1 MTATPLIQPSSR
13 SLMTPQLQPRTNA
26 QQAPE
31 ERSAKPE
38 IVTGGPRSQGDLEL
52 SKQYGL
58 ALAKT
63 LNGYEGNIS
72 VSPIAAH
79 SVFGEWWAQLRRAF
93 QAPDI
98 TQWMNDHGVDPDSV
112 EINPGSGKIMFC
124 LKHALDPHRI
134 KRTVGQDDAQ
144 WAAASRHLMAAGR
157 IIAAGSFFSTFK
169 PAQAKTRNIAPLRLI
184 SHFYRVHNGLNNSG
198 RQLTTQELTAA
209 FAAGKGFETIND
221 PVFTYLREQR
231 NEEALLNQKAMLGD
245 VHSRYAVVE
254 TLNTLINGL
263 KSGTADIPTYLEDH
277 HVSVHR
283 DSHSEYA
290 GTPPSLKQ
298 LFDSNGWDIPADQAE
313 LENLVKALATPRPA
327 SLEHGNYGG
336 ALAWSMPVE
345 NTTQIQLMAD
355 LRNGAFDGID
365 TRAFSN
371 VLEYLLHNQ
380 FIEPSALK
388 NPREL
393 FNTLINTPKGQAL
406 GKAIQAQF
414 DARSIKGSVNDWLLA
429 AMSVDPQHTQPGQ
442 KRQVA
447 GFLLTDAKN
456 GGQTAADIV
465 LSLTDHLLDTSR
477 SSSPEKA
484 QLQAHL
490 LLASQAPELLVQ
502 AIPDAVKFGT
512 HSWVSFATAVARVE
526 ADAPGATARMTYA
539 QVMLAADIA
548 PITAEQREVE
558 YRAQQVALKDWA
570 VVNGMGYPLTEAAM
584 LDVRNVFD
592 QTIQE
597 LRAASAA
604 QSMEMPNVV
613 EKGLQE
619 LKNAFPDMDPALFK
633 KKCIQLKRQQLDFP
647 GPYSILDL
655 YMHDGARGTP
665 GFYDGVTRDTADSA
679 NQWISTSA
687 DVDFNKIQAT
697 LVDLPHLK
705 EYFRIAFPLYTET
718 YNKSIATQVKQL
730 VSTQSLEHRK
740 NFEFGKVTLAK
751 QVINEYDA
759 FSRTKTSSTV
769 VSEGHGLLVKTER
782 AGKTNIYEIDIKQ
795 NKILHRDDLSDFNK
809 SALREP
815 RIEYREI
822 VPSGTYSAGIS
833 GEGKDA
839 LGVPKSF
846 SSERTA
852 YIADAM
858 VKEANID
865 GNKLAAKGQTTF
877 DTEVP
882 FYKIAVEFM
891 LNLIPLRPAIKN
903 FSEGHYGEGI
913 VDLTMDAFG
922 FLMGLH
928 VAAKGA
934 KALQVGASI
943 ASKVAFGGKIVG
955 RAAIS
960 SLNPLDGTGQ
970 LLTTVTKAGAKGS
983 VNTYRWLRGSLD
995 SYDLVK
1001 ASKRFDASALG
1012 TFKLQGTLVEGPA
1025 VLTQGKWHAFDAAS
1039 GQAYGKA
1046 LDDFVPSFRSSQ
1058 PRLGEWATA
1067 TPNHLPES
1075 NALRKQ
1081 WAELVEQH
1089 KTATDSAEFQRGY
1102 SEGDP
1107 MKVLGYRKTMKSE
1120 EVMKLATSGQFTPA
1134 EIGSLVRQ
1142 TERLAVQYGFK
1153 GASQVYEHIS
1163 AVGGSF
1169 TPAPQVFYLSQTNPL
1184 SKGQCAAMS
1193 RLMASAMEQG
1203 TEKTFIANMFTAAA
1217 NPTAPGSREFI
1228 TQLAG
1233 VQKQLDGPTLFHA
1246 AKPRPQMGYKAMM
1259 DELTNANRPKTLMIS
1274 TPEHAMVAG
1283 TVGEGLSKKF
1293 FFYDPNFGLAT
1304 FSSPEALKRGLEKVF
1319 TDKKLS
1325 VQYMTHSKAP
1335 NKLEFEVS
1343 VHDNAWKKTTEV
1355 SDKTVK
1361 NLTEV
1366 PLVIE
1371 PAQITPPSLPRPKQV
1386 SVIKPAK
1393 VEVLMGQSQTL
1404 TDKTSHLSTNSLSD
1418 CSAVIVL
1425 SDLKDGVYQKR
1436 TLVHLTGSNLE
1447 QPVNYGNDG
1456 FAWVGEM
1463 KKDLA
1468 NGGKIIFVGGTETRS
1483 VVGVASA
1490 IGQQDSLG
1498 KQPLLELLQRK
1509 DVSVTYASSSGVD
1522 VSPNGSFTL
1531 RDDDGAGVFDEKKVR
1546 DILDFAKD

>member
-1 MTATPLIQPSSR
+1 M
-13 SLMTPQLQPRTNA
+13 
-26 QQAPE
+26 
-31 ERSAKPE
+31 
-38 IVTGGPRSQGDLEL
+38 
-52 SKQYGL
+52 
-58 ALAKT
+58 AKT
-63 LNGYEGNIS
+63 LNGHEGDIS

-79 SVFGEWWAQLRRAF
+79 STFGEWWAQLRHAF

-98 TQWMNDHGVDPDSV
+98 TQWMNDRGIDPDSV
-112 EINPGSGKIMFC
+112 EINPGSGKIIFR
-124 LKHALDPHRI
+124 LKHALDPRRI
-134 KRTVGQDDAQ
+134 QRTVGQDDVQ

-169 PAQAKTRNIAPLRLI
+169 PAQAKNRDIAPLKLI
-184 SHFYRVHNGLNNSG
+184 SHFYRVHNGVNNSG

-245 VHSRYAVVE
+245 VHSLHAVVE

-263 KSGTADIPTYLEDH
+263 KSGTADIPTYLADY

-290 GTPPSLKQ
+290 GTTPSLKQ

-313 LENLVKALATPRPA
+313 LENLVRALATPRPA

-336 ALAWSMPVE
+336 ALAWSIPVE

-406 GKAIQAQF
+406 GKAIQARF
-414 DARSIKGSVNDWLLA
+414 DAKAIKGSVNDWLLA

-447 GFLLTDAKN
+447 GFLLTDARN

-465 LSLTDHLLDTSR
+465 SSLTNHLLDTRR
-477 SSSPEKA
+477 SSSFEKA
-484 QLQAHL
+484 QLQAYL
-490 LLASQAPELLVQ
+490 QLSSQAPEFLVQ
-502 AIPDAVKFGT
+502 AIPDAVRFGT
-512 HSWVSFATAVARVE
+512 HSWVSFATAVERVE

-570 VVNGMGYPLTEAAM
+570 VVNGMGYPLTEAAI
-584 LDVRNVFD
+584 LEVRNAFD
-592 QTIQE
+592 KTIQE
-597 LRAASAA
+597 LRSASAA
-604 QSMEMPNVV
+604 QSMEMPNV
-613 EKGLQE
+613 EAKGLQE

-633 KKCIQLKRQQLDFP
+633 KKCIQLKRQHLDFP

-665 GFYDGVTRDTADSA
+665 GFYDGITRDTADSA

-687 DVDFNKIQAT
+687 DVDFNKIHAT
-697 LVDLPHLK
+697 LVDLPNLK
-705 EYFRIAFPLYTET
+705 EYFRVAFPLYTDA

-730 VSTQSLEHRK
+730 ISTQSLEHRK

-751 QVINEYDA
+751 QVINQYSPY
-759 FSRTKTSSTV
+759 SRVKTSSI
-769 VSEGHGLLVKTER
+769 VSEGQSLLVKTELE
-782 AGKTNIYEIDIKQ
+782 GKINIYEIDIKQ
-795 NKILHRDDLSDFNK
+795 NKILHRDDLNDFYKSDLK
-809 SALREP
+809 EP
-815 RIEYREI
+815 SIEYREI
-822 VPSGTYSAGIS
+822 VPSGTYSTGIS
-833 GEGKDA
+833 GEREDA
-839 LGVPKSF
+839 SGVPKSF
-846 SSERTA
+846 NSERTA

-865 GNKLAAKGQTTF
+865 GYKLAAKGQTTF
-877 DTEVP
+877 DTEAP
-882 FYKIAVEFM
+882 FYKAAVEFM
-891 LNLIPLRPAIKN
+891 LNLIPLRSAIKN
-903 FSEGHYGEGI
+903 FSEDHYGEGI
-913 VDLTMDAFG
+913 VDMTMDAFG

-943 ASKVAFGGKIVG
+943 ANKVAFGGKIVG

-960 SLNPLDGTGQ
+960 SLNPLDGVGQ
-970 LLTTVTKAGAKGS
+970 LLTTVAKAGAKGS
-983 VNTYRWLRGSLD
+983 VNTYRWLCGSLD

-1001 ASKRFDASALG
+1001 ASKRFDASASG

-1046 LDDFVPSFRSSQ
+1046 LDDFVPSLRSSQ

-1081 WAELVEQH
+1081 WTELVEQH

-1107 MKVLGYRKTMKSE
+1107 MNVHGYRKTMKSE

-1142 TERLAVQYGFK
+1142 TERLAVQHGFK
-1153 GASQVYEHIS
+1153 GVSQVYEHIS
-1163 AVGGSF
+1163 AVGGNF
-1169 TPAPQVFYLSQTNPL
+1169 VPVPQVFYLSQTNPL

-1233 VQKQLDGPTLFHA
+1233 VQKQLGSPTLFHA
-1246 AKPRPQMGYKAMM
+1246 AKPRPQMSYKAMM
-1259 DELTNANRPKTLMIS
+1259 DELTNASGPKTLMIS

-1283 TVGEGLSKKF
+1283 TVGEGLNKKF

-1304 FSSPEALKRGLEKVF
+1304 FSSPGALKRGLEKVF

-1325 VQYMTHSKAP
+1325 VQYVTHSKDP

-1343 VHDNAWKKTTEV
+1343 EYDNAWKKTTEV

-1371 PAQITPPSLPRPKQV
+1371 PARITPPSLPRSKQV

-1447 QPVNYGNDG
+1447 QPVNNGRNG
-1456 FAWVGEM
+1456 FAWVREM
-1463 KKDLA
+1463 EENLA

-1483 VVGVASA
+1483 VVGVATA

-1498 KQPLLELLQRK
+1498 KKPLLELLQRK
-1509 DVSVTYASSSGVD
+1509 DVSVTYASSGGVD

-1531 RDDDGAGVFDEKKVR
+1531 RDDAGAGVFDEKKVR